1 MSLTTSYSAL
11 SSELEVGFVMSPT
24 AILMTAVVVLSS
36 FLPLTALSYNLFRR
50 DRSTLEI
57 NRILDLLQVDRSY
70 RNVFVVA
77 ESHRF
82 GEHLQ
87 LFWAV
92 AYATVISCM
101 GLSILLLAPQLG
113 FTEFPKV
120 EALHFPQPG
129 SRLIFGMAFLG
140 AYVWG
145 LHYIFQRY
153 ALNDLVST
161 VYYSLGIRMLLASLI
176 ALVLYNAT
184 DSLLGSE
191 SGDIMATLWPALAFV
206 IGLFPRSGLRW
217 LMEQLPMLSSEEH
230 PSVRR
235 APLTMIEGIGSYDS
249 LRLEELGI
257 DTCYDLAT
265 TDFVPL
271 ILKTPY
277 SARQLV
283 DWILQAK
290 LCACFGEHV
299 KDLRTNG
306 LRTIIDL
313 KDLEND
319 ALDEL
324 AAKTSLTRS
333 ALRHAKESVRA
344 DLEIKR
350 LQRIGTLLSQFTPYE
365 AAEQDLAEVVQSEQE
380 RAIRAE
386 RSLTQ
391 LKDQIQQQGIE
402 LAD

>member
-1 MSLTTSYSAL
+1 MI
-11 SSELEVGFVMSPT
+11 SPT
-24 AILMTAVVVLSS
+24 AVLITAVIVLSS

-57 NRILDLLQVDRSY
+57 NRILDLLKVDGTY
-70 RNVFVVA
+70 RNVYVVEDTHKLG
-77 ESHRF
+77 ESM
-82 GEHLQ
+82 Q
-87 LFWAV
+87 IFWAV
-92 AYATVISCM
+92 GYATVISCI
-101 GLSILLLAPQLG
+101 GLSILLLAPHYG
-113 FTEFPKV
+113 FEEFPKV
-120 EALHFPQPG
+120 DALQFPQVG

-153 ALNDLVST
+153 SLNDLVPT
-161 VYYSLGIRMLLASLI
+161 VYYSLGIRMLLASLT
-176 ALVLYNAT
+176 ALVMYNAT
-184 DSLLGSE
+184 DSLLGNE
-191 SGDIMATLWPALAFV
+191 SGQIVATLWPALAFL
-206 IGLFPRSGLRW
+206 IGMFPRSGLRW
-217 LMEQLPMLSSEEH
+217 LTERVPMLSSEEH

-235 APLTMIEGIGSYDS
+235 TPLTMIEGIGSYDS

-265 TDFVPL
+265 ADFVPL

-290 LCACFGEHV
+290 LCACFGDAV
-299 KDLRTNG
+299 KDLRKHG
-306 LRTIIDL
+306 FRTIVEL
-313 KDLEND
+313 KGLDDHDLE
-319 ALDEL
+319 EL
-324 AAKTSLTRS
+324 AAETSLTRS

-350 LQRIGTLLSQFTPYE
+350 LQRIGTLLSQFTQYE
-365 AAEQDLAEVVQSEQE
+365 ATEQDVTEMVEAEQQ

-386 RSLTQ
+386 RSLTH
-391 LKDQIQQQGIE
+391 LREKLQQQGIE
-402 LAD
+402 LSD

>member
-1 MSLTTSYSAL
+1 
-11 SSELEVGFVMSPT
+11 MSPT
-24 AILMTAVVVLSS
+24 TILTMAVIVLSS

-57 NRILDLLQVDRSY
+57 NRILDLLQVDPDY

-77 ESHRF
+77 ESHKIR
-82 GEHLQ
+82 EYLQ

-92 AYATVISCM
+92 VYATVISFI
-101 GLSILLLAPQLG
+101 GLSILLVAPQLG
-113 FTEFPKV
+113 FTEFPAV
-120 EALHFPQPG
+120 TVLHFPKPG

-176 ALVLYNAT
+176 VLVMYNAT
-184 DSLLGSE
+184 DSLLGPE
-191 SGDIMATLWPALAFV
+191 SGEVMATLWPALAFV
-206 IGLFPRSGLRW
+206 IGMFPRSGLRW
-217 LMEQLPMLSSEEH
+217 LMERLPILSSEEH
-230 PSVRR
+230 ASVRR
-235 APLTMIEGIGSYDS
+235 TPLTMIEGIGSYDS

-265 TDFVPL
+265 ADFVPL

-290 LCACFGEHV
+290 LCACFGDGV
-299 KDLRTNG
+299 KDLRTHG

-313 KDLEND
+313 KDIENAD
-319 ALDEL
+319 LDEL
-324 AAKTSLTRS
+324 AAATSLTRS
-333 ALRHAKESVRA
+333 ALRNAKESVRA

-350 LQRIGTLLSQFTPYE
+350 LQRIGSLLSQFTRYE
-365 AAEQDLAEVVQSEQE
+365 AADEDLAEMVQAEQS

-391 LKDQIQQQGIE
+391 LQSKLQEQGIE
-402 LAD
+402 FESL

>member
-1 MSLTTSYSAL
+1 M
-11 SSELEVGFVMSPT
+11 MSPT
-24 AILMTAVVVLSS
+24 AILMTAVIVLSS
-36 FLPLTALSYNLFRR
+36 FLPLTALSYNLFRH

-57 NRILDLLQVDRSY
+57 NRILDLLQVDSDY

-77 ESHRF
+77 ESHKF

-92 AYATVISCM
+92 AYATVISCI
-101 GLSILLLAPQLG
+101 GLSMLLLAPQLG

-120 EALHFPQPG
+120 EVLHFPQPG

-153 ALNDLVST
+153 SLNDLVST
-161 VYYSLGIRMLLASLI
+161 VYYSLGIRMLLASLT
-176 ALVLYNAT
+176 ALVMYNAT

-191 SGDIMATLWPALAFV
+191 SGEIMATLWPALAFL
-206 IGLFPRSGLRW
+206 IGMFPRSGLRW
-217 LMEQLPMLSSEEH
+217 LMERVPMLSSEEH

-265 TDFVPL
+265 ADFVPL

-290 LCACFGEHV
+290 LCACFGEGV

-313 KDLEND
+313 KALEND
-319 ALDEL
+319 DLEEL
-324 AAKTSLTRS
+324 AAETSLTRS
-333 ALRHAKESVRA
+333 ALRNAKDAVRA

-350 LQRIGTLLSQFTPYE
+350 LQRIGTLLSQFTRYE
-365 AAEQDLAEVVQSEQE
+365 AADQDSTEVVQAEQQ
-380 RAIRAE
+380 RAVRAE

-391 LKDQIQQQGIE
+391 LHSKLQQQGIE
-402 LAD
+402 VDSL

>member
-1 MSLTTSYSAL
+1 MPTDLTAL
-11 SSELEVGFVMSPT
+11 LSFESRDPVMMSPT
-24 AILMTAVVVLSS
+24 AILIAAVIVLSS

-57 NRILDLLQVDRSY
+57 NRILDLLKVDSDY

-77 ESHRF
+77 ESHKF
-82 GEHLQ
+82 AEHLQ

-92 AYATVISCM
+92 TYATFISCI
-101 GLSILLLAPQLG
+101 GLSILLLAPQIG
-113 FTEFPKV
+113 FIEFPTV
-120 EALHFPQPG
+120 EVLHFPQPG

-153 ALNDLVST
+153 SLNDLVST
-161 VYYSLGIRMLLASLI
+161 VYYSLGIRMLLASLT
-176 ALVLYNAT
+176 ALVMYNAT
-184 DSLLGSE
+184 DALLGSE
-191 SGDIMATLWPALAFV
+191 SGDVMATLWPALAFL
-206 IGLFPRSGLRW
+206 IGMFPRSGLRW
-217 LMEQLPMLSSEEH
+217 LMARVPMLASEEH

-235 APLTMIEGIGSYDS
+235 APLTMIEGIGGYDS

-265 TDFVPL
+265 ADFVPL

-290 LCACFGEHV
+290 LCACFGEGV

-313 KDLEND
+313 KGLEND
-319 ALDEL
+319 DLEEL
-324 AAKTSLTRS
+324 AAETSLTRS
-333 ALRHAKESVRA
+333 ALRNAKDAVRA

-350 LQRIGTLLSQFTPYE
+350 LQRIGTLLSQFTQYE
-365 AAEQDLAEVVQSEQE
+365 AADQDLAEVVQAEQQ
-380 RAIRAE
+380 RAVRAE

-391 LKDQIQQQGIE
+391 LHSKLQQQGIE
-402 LAD
+402 VDSL